1 MIRHRHIHSQRRGFT
16 MIELLVVIG
25 LIAFLMTLS
34 IGVLRNA
41 IGSARER
48 ATEATITKINGLVQ
62 QRVDG
67 FNRAMERS
75 DLEPGVQQMLAKM
88 FPRYRGNKA
97 MRRANEVMVKKDYFR
112 YRFPQNFEEKN
123 LLVSP
128 PSGVTVTVSAHKHQ
142 TQSAALLY
150 WLLTQSEVYG
160 IAPVDESAF
169 GSAEVRDTDGDGL
182 LEFIDGWGQ
191 PLRFYR
197 WPTRLFR
204 CGEDFNGNGTLDTA
218 DGEDENNNGTLDAT
232 AGPDSPIIRRYAN
245 QIWSGL
251 PAKPTVAG
259 DLDPLARDPDDP
271 LGQLLRAANYS
282 MFGADP
288 AASRAAIE
296 TGIPVPTP
304 PAVPYHTI
312 ETYHAFLIVSAGP
325 DSIARRPDPVTGL
338 IDPLGLHEPSEGW
351 PDGSATGTVTT
362 VGRLAGLTRLGSLD
376 NHPINDNITNRK
388 R

>member
-1 MIRHRHIHSQRRGFT
+1 MTQHNHHSQRHGFT
-16 MIELLVVIG
+16 LIEVLVVVG
-25 LIAFLMTLS
+25 LIAFLMALS
-34 IGVLRNA
+34 IGVLRNS
-41 IGSARER
+41 ISSAKER

-62 QRVDG
+62 QRVDA

-75 DLEPGVQQMLAKM
+75 DLEPGIQQMLAKM
-88 FPRYRGNKA
+88 SPANRNNKA
-97 MRRANEVMVKKDYFR
+97 MRRANEVMVKKDFFR

-128 PSGVTVTVSAHKHQ
+128 PSGVTITLSAHKHE

-160 IAPVDESAF
+160 VAPVDESAF
-169 GSAEVRDTDGDGL
+169 GSAEIKDTDGDGL
-182 LEFIDGWGQ
+182 LEFIDGWGK

-204 CGEDFNGNGTLDTA
+204 CGEDFNENGALDA
-218 DGEDENNNGTLDAT
+218 GEDENNNGNLEA
-232 AGPDSPIIRRYAN
+232 APGPTSPVIRRYAN

-251 PAKPTVAG
+251 PAKPTVTG

-271 LGQLLRAANYS
+271 LGQLLRAVNYG
-282 MFGADP
+282 FFT
-288 AASRAAIE
+288 ASQIE
-296 TGIPVPTP
+296 VGIPVPAPTP
-304 PAVPYHTI
+304 AIPYHTI
-312 ETYHAFLIVSAGP
+312 ETYHAYLIVSTGP
-325 DSIARRPDPVTGL
+325 DL
-338 IDPLGLHEPSEGW
+338 LLGLHEPSEGW
-351 PDGSATGTVTT
+351 PNASSTGTVTT
-362 VGRLAGLTRLGSLD
+362 VGRLAGLTQRGSLD

>member
-1 MIRHRHIHSQRRGFT
+1 MIRYPIHSRRRGFT

-25 LIAFLMTLS
+25 LIAFLMALS

-62 QRVDG
+62 QRVDA

-75 DLEPGVQQMLAKM
+75 DLEPGIQQMLAKM
-88 FPRYRGNKA
+88 NPSNRNNKA
-97 MRRANEVMVKKDYFR
+97 MRRANEVMVKKDFFR

-123 LLVSP
+123 LLASP
-128 PSGVTVTVSAHKHQ
+128 PSGVTLTVLAHKHQ

-204 CGEDFNGNGTLDTA
+204 CGEDINGNGTLDS
-218 DGEDENNNGTLDAT
+218 GEDVDGDGTLDG
-232 AGPDSPIIRRYAN
+232 AGYGTVANPSPIIRRYVN

-251 PAKPTVAG
+251 PAAPTVAG
-259 DLDPLARDPDDP
+259 ALDPLARDPDDP
-271 LGQLLRAANYS
+271 LGQLLRAVKYG
-282 MFGADP
+282 FFT
-288 AASRAAIE
+288 ASQIE
-296 TGIPVPTP
+296 VGIPVPAPTP
-304 PAVPYHTI
+304 AIPYHTI

-325 DSIARRPDPVTGL
+325 DSATRRPDPVTGV

-351 PDGSATGTVTT
+351 PDGVATPSLPVVTT

>member
-1 MIRHRHIHSQRRGFT
+1 MTRTPQHHSAPRRGFT
-16 MIELLVVIG
+16 MIELLAVVG

-41 IGSARER
+41 LISAKER

-62 QRVDG
+62 QRVDA
-67 FNRAMERS
+67 FNRAMEKA
-75 DLEPGVQQMLAKM
+75 DLEPGIQQLRAKIRIDSST
-88 FPRYRGNKA
+88 FPNLNA
-97 MRRANEVMVKKDYFR
+97 MRRANGVLIKKDIFR

-128 PSGVTVTVSAHKHQ
+128 PSGVTVNTSAHNPE

-150 WLLTQSEVYG
+150 WLLTSAETYG
-160 IAPVDESAF
+160 VGPVDESAF

-182 LEFIDGWGQ
+182 LEFVDGWGR

-204 CGEDFNGNGTLDTA
+204 CGEDFNGNGSLDP
-218 DGEDENNNGTLDAT
+218 GEDENNNGVLDAT
-232 AGPDSPIIRRYAN
+232 PGYTSPVIRRYVQ

-251 PAKPTVAG
+251 PAKVVG
-259 DLDPLARDPDDP
+259 DLDPLERDPDDP
-271 LGQLLRAANYS
+271 LGQLLRGVNSSFYTAAW
-282 MFGADP
+282 
-288 AASRAAIE
+288 IE
-296 TGIPVPTP
+296 EGIPLRNPP
-304 PAVPYHTI
+304 PATVAFHTI

-325 DSIARRPDPVTGL
+325 DAQ
-338 IDPLGLHEPSEGW
+338 LGLYEPSEGW
-351 PDGSATGTVTT
+351 PAPTATDV
-362 VGRLAGLTRLGSLD
+362 VRRLAQLRQLGDLD

>member
-1 MIRHRHIHSQRRGFT
+1 
-16 MIELLVVIG
+16 MIEMLVVIG
-25 LIAFLMTLS
+25 LVTFLMAIS
-34 IGVLRNA
+34 VGVLRNA
-41 IGSARER
+41 IISAKER

-62 QRVDG
+62 QRVDA
-67 FNRAMERS
+67 FSRAMERS
-75 DLEPGVQQMLAKM
+75 DLEPGIQQMLAKM
-88 FPRYRGNKA
+88 SPSNRNNKA

-128 PSGVTVTVSAHKHQ
+128 PSGVTVTASSHKHE

-160 IAPVDESAF
+160 VAPVDESAF
-169 GSAEVRDTDGDGL
+169 GSAEIKDTDGDGL
-182 LEFIDGWGQ
+182 MEFIDGWGK

-204 CGEDFNGNGTLDTA
+204 CGEDLNDNGTLDT
-218 DGEDENNNGTLDAT
+218 GEDANGNSTLDA
-232 AGPDSPIIRRYAN
+232 AGPSSPIIRTYVN

-251 PAKPTVAG
+251 PAAPTVAG

-271 LGQLLRAANYS
+271 LGQLLRAVNYG
-282 MFGADP
+282 FFT
-288 AASRAAIE
+288 ASQIE
-296 TGIPVPTP
+296 IGIPVPAPTP
-304 PAVPYHTI
+304 AIPYHTI

-325 DSIARRPDPVTGL
+325 DGT
-338 IDPLGLHEPSEGW
+338 LGLHEPSEGW
-351 PDGSATGTVTT
+351 ANGATTGTVTT
-362 VGRLAGLTRLGSLD
+362 VGRLAGLTQRGSLD
-376 NHPINDNITNRK
+376 SHPINDNITNRK